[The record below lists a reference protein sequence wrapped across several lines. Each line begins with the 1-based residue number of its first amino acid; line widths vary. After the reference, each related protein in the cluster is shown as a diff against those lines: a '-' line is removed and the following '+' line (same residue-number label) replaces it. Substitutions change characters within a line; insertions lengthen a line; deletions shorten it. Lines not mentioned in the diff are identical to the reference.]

1 MKFVKTFENFKKK
14 SLLEYNLNPEVDE
27 PEIDIEPEVE
37 PEVMPEVPP
46 MPDYPP
52 TYEPDED
59 GEGDD
64 EGIERPEVD
73 PVPLAEKPASE
84 EETIRQ
90 IVARINKEG

>member
-27 PEIDIEPEVE
+27 PEIDVEPDVE

-52 TYEPDED
+52 TYEPNEDED
-59 GEGDD
+59 GDD
-64 EGIERPEVD
+64 EDIERPEVD
-73 PVPLAEKPASE
+73 TPPLAEIPASE

-90 IVARINKEG
+90 IVARINKEA